1 MIWDVIGASLG
12 DMFEVNASFLFK
24 KMDTNQDAKVGWDEF
39 CTYMMIGLQEKD
51 ELDAERETPL
61 MLCATTLG
69 KRRVNQPDSHFSR
82 IFRCPATRVM

>member
-12 DMFEVNASFLFK
+12 DMFEVHASFLFK
-24 KMDTNQDAKVGWDEF
+24 KMDTNQDAEVDWDEF

-61 MLCATTLG
+61 MLCA
-69 KRRVNQPDSHFSR
+69 
-82 IFRCPATRVM
+82 ATST